1 MAGMDVF
8 RSTDESVQAFASV
21 RLSVAG
27 SQPSDGYWR
36 TSEVMKKGA
45 VKSFT
50 NEHVPVLIEVK
61 SGSPNKYELEKDN
74 GQMVL
79 DRVLHSAVFYP
90 GDYGYVPQTL
100 CGDGDPLD
108 VLIVMP
114 PECGVMQGLDPGI
127 ICLCRIVGL
136 MDMKDESGHDEKVL
150 AVLDDPRFDHITE
163 LEHIDAHLRKE
174 IEHFFENYKKLEI
187 KNGKQKWAQV
197 LGWGSKAKAL
207 EVLADSRASYS
218 KKEGTA
224 KKLHPFVK
232 VPVCPNLLH
241 VEQHKFHA
249 FAGDA
254 RTRDVAFPGDTKV
267 ERNIIAYVNVAKGS
281 MHSYVYR
288 TDTTYRHY
296 KYSLDM
302 PYPGDYGWIC
312 QTWGEESKK
321 PIEVLILSN
330 QPMVPESLADVR
342 VIGALQRSFHPSS
355 GAAKISEYK
364 IIGTVVNDPR
374 MASITELADL
384 PKGVVRHVKNFFRI
398 TNEVAGCTGYQDT
411 ADLNADM
418 AMGVIRDAHTC
429 YLAHFSDRTVHN
441 AANLQCL
448 PWNPVKED
456 GSREYPAIIECP
468 ARSSV
473 RYLFDPIYGA
483 LRYVSPLATAAHWP
497 FNLGFIPQTVAEHG
511 RPVEVCVMSSVP
523 LASKCVT
530 EVRIIGGAGTQCE
543 YGPDTKV
550 IAVPKSEPRMR
561 EWKHINDVP
570 KHVKDEIVQFFNAY
584 RDLEESWKFS
594 RFERWLDPEETT
606 RYMNTSHERFFIF
619 TLPMQ
624 RVEAKLQAV
633 LQENAELKARL
644 GHVNGVNGK

>member
-1 MAGMDVF
+1 MDVF
-8 RSTDESVQAFASV
+8 RSTDESVQAFAAV
-21 RLSVAG
+21 RNAVAG
-27 SQPSDGYWR
+27 SKPEDGHWR
-36 TSEVMKKGA
+36 TAEVQKRSSKT
-45 VKSFT
+45 FT

-61 SGSPNKYELEKDN
+61 SGSPNKYELEKEN

-108 VLIVMP
+108 IIIVMP
-114 PECGVMQGLDPGI
+114 AECGVMGGLDPGVLA
-127 ICLCRIVGL
+127 LCRIVGL
-136 MDMKDESGHDEKVL
+136 MDMEDESGHDEKVL

-163 LEHIDAHLRKE
+163 LEHIGVHCRNE

-187 KNGKQKWAQV
+187 KNGKQKWAKV

-207 EVLADSRASYS
+207 AVLAASRESYK
-218 KKEGTA
+218 KKEDKG
-224 KKLHPFVK
+224 KKLHPFVD
-232 VPVCPNLLH
+232 VQVAPNLLH
-241 VEQHKFHA
+241 VEQYKFQA

-254 RTRDVAFPGDTKV
+254 RTRDLAFKGDTKV
-267 ERNIIAYVNVAKGS
+267 ERNIVCYVNVAKGS
-281 MHSYVYR
+281 THSYVYR

-296 KYSLDM
+296 KYTLDM

-312 QTWGEESKK
+312 QTWGEETKK
-321 PIEVLILSN
+321 PIEVLILSTF
-330 QPMVPESLADVR
+330 PMVPESLADVR
-342 VIGALQRSFHPSS
+342 VIGALDRSFVPPS
-355 GAAKISEYK
+355 GGGRLTEYK
-364 IIGTVVNDPR
+364 IIGTVVHDPR
-374 MASITELADL
+374 MACVNDLSDL
-384 PKGVVRHVKNFFRI
+384 PAPIFRHVKNFFRT
-398 TNEVAGCTGYQDT
+398 TNEVAGCTGYQEIGDLS
-411 ADLNADM
+411 ADA
-418 AMGVIRDAHTC
+418 AMTVIRDAHTC
-429 YLAHFSDRTVHN
+429 YLANFPDRKVHN
-441 AANLQCL
+441 AANLQTL

-456 GSREYPAIIECP
+456 GSREYPVVIECP

-473 RYLFDPIYGA
+473 RYLFDPTYGA

-523 LASKCVT
+523 LSSKCVV

-561 EWKHINDVP
+561 EWKDIADVP
-570 KHVKDEIVQFFNAY
+570 KHVKDEMVQFFNAY

-594 RFERWLDPEETT
+594 RFERWLTPEETT

-624 RVEAKLQAV
+624 RVEAKLNAV
-633 LQENAELKARL
+633 IQENEELKAQIAR
-644 GHVNGVNGK
+644 GTNGNNGKS

>member
-1 MAGMDVF
+1 MPSVDAF

-21 RLSVAG
+21 RNNVAG
-27 SQPSDGYWR
+27 SEPSDGSWR
-36 TSEVMKKGA
+36 TLQVQNERGM
-45 VKSFT
+45 KSFT
-50 NEHVPVLIEVK
+50 KEHVPVLIEVK
-61 SGSPNKYELEKDN
+61 CGSPNKYELEKET

-108 VLIVMP
+108 VIIVMP
-114 PECGVMQGLDPGI
+114 PECGVQHGLDPGV

-136 MDMKDESGHDEKVL
+136 MDMEDESGHDEKVL

-163 LEHIDAHLRKE
+163 LEHIGSHLRKE

-187 KNGKQKWAQV
+187 KNGKQKWAKV
-197 LGWGSKAKAL
+197 LGWGSKQKAL
-207 EVLADSRASYS
+207 DVLETSKADYT

-224 KKLHPFVK
+224 KKYHPFVQ
-232 VPVCPNLLH
+232 VPVAPNLLH
-241 VEQHKFHA
+241 VEQYKFHA

-254 RTRDVAFPGDTKV
+254 RTRDLAFAGDTKV
-267 ERNIIAYVNVAKGS
+267 ERNIIAYVNVSKGS
-281 MHSYVYR
+281 SHSYVYR

-312 QTWGEESKK
+312 QTWMEDSKK
-321 PIEVLILSN
+321 PIEVLILSS

-342 VIGALQRSFHPSS
+342 VIGALQRSFVPNGGKASVT
-355 GAAKISEYK
+355 EYK
-364 IIGTVVNDPR
+364 IIGAVVGDPR
-374 MASITELADL
+374 MANTTELANL
-384 PKGVVRHVKNFFRI
+384 SKLVLAHVKNFFRI
-398 TNEVAGCTGYQDT
+398 TNEVAGCTEYKDH
-411 ADLNADM
+411 ADLCADA
-418 AMGVIRDAHTC
+418 AMSVIRDAHAC
-429 YLAHFSDRTVHN
+429 YLANFSDRTVHN
-441 AANLQCL
+441 APNLQCL
-448 PWNPVKED
+448 PWQPVKED

-523 LASKCVT
+523 LASKCCV
-530 EVRIIGGAGTQCE
+530 EVRIIGAAGTQCE

-561 EWKHINDVP
+561 EWKDIKDVP
-570 KHVKDEIVQFFNAY
+570 KHVKDEMVQFFNAY

-594 RFERWLDPEETT
+594 RFERWLTPEETT

-624 RVEAKLQAV
+624 RVEAKLNAV
-633 LQENAELKARL
+633 LQENAELKAKL
-644 GHVNGVNGK
+644 ANGHANGK